1 MTEDERKL
9 IKKLSKCDF
18 SNIHKYFVEKS
29 EEKKNMTKEE
39 KQVCVCGGGVYKNF
53 VVGILFMNVT

>member
-18 SNIHKYFVEKS
+18 SKIHKYFVEKS

-39 KQVCVCGGGVYKNF
+39 KQVCLGYFSSGSLGG
-53 VVGILFMNVT
+53 

>member
-18 SNIHKYFVEKS
+18 SKIHKYFVEKS
-29 EEKKNMTKEE
+29 EVKKNMTKEE
-39 KQVCVCGGGVYKNF
+39 KQVCLGYFSSGALGG
-53 VVGILFMNVT
+53 

>member
-39 KQVCVCGGGVYKNF
+39 KKVGVCMCAHHCS
-53 VVGILFMNVT
+53 

>member
-18 SNIHKYFVEKS
+18 TKVHKYFVEKS
-29 EEKKNMTKEE
+29 EEKKNMSKEE
-39 KQVCVCGGGVYKNF
+39 KQASVCLSVSF
-53 VVGILFMNVT
+53 SSVVLSS